1 MIDPHTTLNNLK
13 VSGNLPSMP
22 QVLVQL
28 IDQCHASEVNLQ
40 AIARIVS
47 KDAAISA
54 KLLQL
59 VNSAFIGARK
69 AFTNLEQAVVY
80 LGADTVRNLAVSVS
94 VQQVF
99 RRVETNGLLSIDR
112 FWHHSC
118 LAALLS
124 QKIAEHVGYGESSEA
139 YLAGLLHDI
148 GKLLLW
154 MAFPGTYAPLLL
166 KGVRCHSGRLAFLEE
181 EKLRI
186 NHCEAGAWLCEQW
199 RLPALLADAIRYH
212 HHPVEEVT
220 QALPLTRITA
230 LADLLAHGDSSD
242 QECLDTANRYFDL
255 QPPQV
260 DQLYQGLE
268 EQLVRI
274 ADGLGIHI
282 PTEAKTSHDRE
293 PESEESHRET
303 TLGLI
308 HRIRNITQ
316 LNGVLANLLQAETK
330 EQIAA
335 AAEQGLKILFN
346 EDACLLLLWDKTSRK
361 LRCLTSAD
369 NKLARETA
377 ELSFSLDRHDKSLP
391 GRAMG
396 RLDPLFLFPEKG
408 TEQIGPSLL
417 DTQLLR
423 LLGTEGMAAVPMS
436 HRRQRLGLLV
446 VGLHKQSPLAAGGP
460 LPPLRLLA
468 GQTAIALYLEQ
479 MQTAQA
485 EQIAAER
492 LRAAGLVAQKVAHEI
507 NNPLATLRNYLPII
521 AEKCKDGVAVD
532 NELTIIDHEL
542 ERISDLTLRL
552 DNLTDDQVPLCIET
566 IQLHTYINELVSLY
580 QESLPAGNQI
590 SLSYIPWE
598 TPLDLHTDSGLLRQ
612 ILVNLLDNA
621 LDAVGDQGDIT
632 IRSEQHLD
640 TIQISVTD
648 NGSGID
654 PTLQNDIFTAGASTK
669 NGRHAGLGLAI
680 GQQLARRMGGSIR
693 CTSHRG
699 RTVFTLTLPA

>member
-1 MIDPHTTLNNLK
+1 
-13 VSGNLPSMP
+13 MP

-40 AIARIVS
+40 AIARIAT
-47 KDAAISA
+47 KDAAICA

-124 QKIAEHVGYGESSEA
+124 RKIAENVGYGDPSEA

-199 RLPALLADAIRYH
+199 RLPSLLADAIRYH
-212 HHPVEEVT
+212 HHPVDEVT

-230 LADLLAHGDSSD
+230 LADLLAHGDSTD
-242 QECLDTANRYFDL
+242 QECLDTAGRYFDL
-255 QPPQV
+255 QPAQV
-260 DQLYQGLE
+260 DQLYEGLE
-268 EQLVRI
+268 EQLARI
-274 ADGLGIHI
+274 AAGLGIHI
-282 PTEAKTSHDRE
+282 PTGAKTSHDRE
-293 PESEESHRET
+293 PESEESHKET

-316 LNGVLANLLQAETK
+316 LNGVLANLLQAESK

-346 EDACLLLLWDKTSRK
+346 EDACLLLLSDETTRT
-361 LRCLTSAD
+361 LHFLTSVD

-396 RLDPLFLFPEKG
+396 GLDPLFLFPEKG
-408 TEQIGPSLL
+408 TDQARPSLL
-417 DTQLLR
+417 DAQLLR
-423 LLGTEGMAAVPMS
+423 LLGTDGMAAVPMN
-436 HRRQRLGLLV
+436 HRQQHLGLLV
-446 VGLHKQSPLAAGGP
+446 VGLHQQSPLATGGP
-460 LPPLRLLA
+460 LAPLRLLA
-468 GQTAIALYLEQ
+468 GQTAIALYLEKI
-479 MQTAQA
+479 QTAQA
-485 EQIAAER
+485 EQIVAER
-492 LRAAGLVAQKVAHEI
+492 LRAAGLVARKVAHEI
-507 NNPLATLRNYLPII
+507 NNPLAILRNYMHII
-521 AEKCKDGVAVD
+521 SGKCKDGVAVD
-532 NELTIIDHEL
+532 DELAIIDHEL

-552 DNLTDDQVPLCIET
+552 DNLADEQVVLRLET
-566 IQLHTYINELVSLY
+566 MDLHQHINELILLY
-580 QESLPAGNQI
+580 QESLPAGKQI
-590 SLSYIPWE
+590 SLNYIPWE
-598 TPLDLHTDSGLLRQ
+598 TPLDLNTDSGFLRQ
-612 ILVNLLDNA
+612 IIVNLIDNA
-621 LDAVGDQGDIT
+621 LDALGSQGNI
-632 IRSEQHLD
+632 IVRSERHLD
-640 TIQISVTD
+640 TILISVTD
-648 NGSGID
+648 NGPGID
-654 PTLQNDIFTAGASTK
+654 PILQDDLFTAGASTK
-669 NGRHAGLGLAI
+669 NGRHAGLGLSI
-680 GQQLARRMGGSIR
+680 SQQLAQRLGGSLR
-693 CTSHRG
+693 CTSRRG
-699 RTVFTLTLPA
+699 HTVFILALPA

>member
-1 MIDPHTTLNNLK
+1 
-13 VSGNLPSMP
+13 MP

-40 AIARIVS
+40 AIARIAN
-47 KDAAISA
+47 KDTAICA

-80 LGADTVRNLAVSVS
+80 LGVDTVRNLAVSVS

-124 QKIAEHVGYGESSEA
+124 RKIAEHVGYPDPSEA

-199 RLPALLADAIRYH
+199 CLPALLADAIRYH
-212 HHPVEEVT
+212 HHPVEDVAR
-220 QALPLTRITA
+220 ALPLTRITA
-230 LADLLAHGDSSD
+230 LADLLAHGDSTD
-242 QECLDTANRYFDL
+242 RECLETAGRYFNL
-255 QPPQV
+255 QPAQV
-260 DQLYQGLE
+260 GQLYENLE
-268 EQLVRI
+268 EQLAQI

-282 PTEAKTSHDRE
+282 AKSAKTSHDRE
-293 PESEESHRET
+293 PESEESHKET

-316 LNGVLANLLQAETK
+316 LNGVLANLLQAENK

-346 EDACLLLLWDKTSRK
+346 EDACLLLLWNKATRR
-361 LRCLTSAD
+361 LHCLTSAD

-377 ELSFSLDRHDKSLP
+377 GLSFSLDRHDQSLP
-391 GRAMG
+391 GQAMES
-396 RLDPLFLFPEKG
+396 LAPLFLFPGKG
-408 TEQIGPSLL
+408 SEQTRPTLL
-417 DTQLLR
+417 DAQLLR
-423 LLGTEGMAAVPMS
+423 LLGTEGMAVVPMN
-436 HRRQRLGLLV
+436 HREQRLGLLV

-460 LPPLRLLA
+460 VPPLCLLA
-468 GQTAIALYLEQ
+468 AQTAIALYLDQ
-479 MQTAQA
+479 VQAAQA
-485 EQIAAER
+485 EQIVIER
-492 LRAAGLVAQKVAHEI
+492 LRSAGLVARKVAHEI
-507 NNPLATLRNYLPII
+507 NNPLATLRNYLHII
-521 AEKCKDGVAVD
+521 TGKCRDGEALGD
-532 NELTIIDHEL
+532 ELTIIDHEL
-542 ERISDLTLRL
+542 ERISSLTLRL
-552 DNLTDDQVPLCIET
+552 EKLADEEMPPHFEHVD
-566 IQLHTYINELVSLY
+566 LHSHIKELIALY
-580 QESLPAGNQI
+580 KGSLPAGNQI

-598 TPLDLHTDSGLLRQ
+598 TPLILDTDSGFLRQ
-612 ILVNLLDNA
+612 ILTNLIDNA
-621 LDAVGDQGDIT
+621 LEALGTKGEIIV
-632 IRSEQHLD
+632 RSERHLD
-640 TIQISVTD
+640 TILISVTD
-648 NGSGID
+648 NGPGVD
-654 PTLQNDIFTAGASTK
+654 PTLQDDLFTAGASTK
-669 NGRHAGLGLAI
+669 DGRHAGLGLAI
-680 GQQLARRMGGSIR
+680 GQQLAQRLGGALNCLSR
-693 CTSHRG
+693 RG
-699 RTVFTLTLPA
+699 RTVFTLALPA